1 MFYLK
6 RISTAAI
13 SGITEEKWQLALI
26 SGDGHPLKS
35 WQLSAGHILPTFK
48 VKQNRHT
55 STHMAHTKQHND
67 VPKGF
72 SMNADM

>member
-1 MFYLK
+1 MPS
-6 RISTAAI
+6 II
-13 SGITEEKWQLALI
+13 N
-26 SGDGHPLKS
+26 GDGHPLKI

-48 VKQNRHT
+48 VKQDRHMR
-55 STHMAHTKQHND
+55 THMAHTKQHND